1 MRSLFRRGAA
11 LAAGLLLAAC
21 AAEEGGTVLRIGHTL
36 NQEHP
41 VHIAMEAMS
50 GRIEELSGGEM
61 SMLVYAN
68 GQLGS
73 ERELLELLQ
82 IGSVSMA
89 KVTTLSLEGFS
100 PDMAVFSTP
109 YLFEDNDHLWRVL
122 NGDVGSDLFTGLEPK
137 LLKGIGYYEAGSR
150 SFYTKDGP
158 VRSPADLKGKKIR
171 VLPSRA
177 AIEMVDALGGSATPV
192 SFAELYTGLQQGV
205 VDGAENNPPSYYLN
219 RHFEAAPYYSLD
231 EHTAVPDAILMSL
244 RVWEGLSDQ
253 EREWLEQAMA
263 ESTVLQRELWADAE
277 AVAYEAVEAAGGT
290 IIRPDKQPFRDAVA
304 PLKAAKAGTPVGDLI
319 ERIEAQGSAAQ
330 GSARDDASGAAP

>member
-1 MRSLFRRGAA
+1 MRSGVLTRLVPIFWTAVLGA
-11 LAAGLLLAAC
+11 LAACGARDDA
-21 AAEEGGTVLRIGHTL
+21 TVLRIAHTM

-41 VHIAMEAMS
+41 VHHAMLSMAD
-50 GRIEELSGGEM
+50 RIDELSGGEM
-61 SMLVYAN
+61 TMMVYAS

-73 ERELLELLQ
+73 ERELIELLQ

-100 PDMAVFSTP
+100 PEMAVFSTP

-122 NGDVGSDLFTGLEPK
+122 DGDVGRDLFEGLEPV

-150 SFYTKDGP
+150 SFYTKDAP
-158 VRSPADLKGKKIR
+158 VRTPADLAGKKIR

-192 SFAELYTGLQQGV
+192 TFAELYTGLQQGV

-231 EHTAVPDAILMSL
+231 EHTSPPDAVLMSL
-244 RVWEGLSDQ
+244 RVWEGLNAQ
-253 EREWLEQAMA
+253 ERAWLMQAMR
-263 ESTVLQRELWADAE
+263 ESTALQRTLWAEAE
-277 AVAYEAVEAAGGT
+277 AEALAAVEAAGGT

-304 PLKAAKAGTPVGDLI
+304 PLRRKHIGTPIGALI
-319 ERIEAQGSAAQ
+319 ERIEAEGSAPT
-330 GSARDDASGAAP
+330 RGAE